1 MKKSF
6 FMISLLVAF
15 VSFGQ
20 EKSVKVVGLTIT
32 NPETTIQS
40 DSIKIV
46 YQNETKQ
53 NKKPA
58 YFINGKLVN
67 ESILRTLNP
76 NEISSVA
83 VEKGE
88 VVINNVTYY
97 GKLKIE
103 TKNNYLPKPITLNDL
118 KAKYLKLKEKQTIF
132 KIDDAIINAD
142 YNTYVVD
149 ENYILKIIIETF
161 ENKDEK
167 LKLNIVTLLTKSEK
181 NIKNAKEIIIR
192 GNDEF
197 SIIKN

>member
-6 FMISLLVAF
+6 FIISLLVAF
-15 VSFGQ
+15 ASFGQ

-58 YFINGKLVN
+58 YFLNGILVN
-67 ESILRTLNP
+67 ESILKTLNP

-83 VEKGE
+83 VEKDE

-118 KAKYLKLKEKQTIF
+118 KAKHLKLKEKQTIF
-132 KIDDAIINAD
+132 KIDDTIINAD

-149 ENYILKIIIETF
+149 ENYILKIIVETF

>member
-1 MKKSF
+1 
-6 FMISLLVAF
+6 MISLLVAF